1 MSGPNGSLSP
11 KPWWR
16 SRREHSAAGDGGI
29 VLAYC
34 DRVTSVSEAGA
45 HLIDSVT
52 LGFRTKSYSAIL
64 DPTLARSRALFLLLA
79 GLSLADSGRVTVK
92 LPASARKPGRTAS
105 VSLIHEHSPLDP
117 TMTVNQNLILPLAET
132 GTFAS
137 HGQFHA
143 ALAVTGLKDKTTIP
157 VSELSTLD
165 RFRLSIARA
174 IVGGGDLIL
183 VEDPTHLRN
192 TQDRRQALD
201 LLPILASQGSA
212 VILATADPAAA
223 AQAGRAILLTNGRL
237 SADFVRPKEEDLRQA
252 LGDGVE
258 DPTTLLGPIPLAL
271 ARIENEDS
279 TSAPSASLFP
289 TEDESSIFEVDQGT
303 HARDLAFFEALERGE
318 TTPQETLATLETLET
333 VQESKEE
340 ATSGEAEATP
350 GEAAIHDASPG
361 DVPRHDTA
369 PAQGEE
375 STAIPSTLPSSAT
388 PLRRRPNFHP
398 LTTATATPAEQT
410 LAHAKA
416 EESLPS
422 NAEQASKTPHEDSAD
437 TSTEVYDTAPFVSL
451 SLAEIIAAP
460 QADASPGDSNT
471 SEDAQSNASPSE
483 TDAPSGS
490 EEVPSEPEEPTQ
502 IAPAPINNETPE
514 TVQSSSAPQ
523 SSSVR
528 ADSEAS
534 DPVSTPGYSEAHP
547 DTAEPEEEPA
557 RTSFENELPTSAECP
572 ILDDESDPITR
583 VIRTLGLHDV
593 SARHARPR
601 ENEARITHLPQSA
614 PVPLAPTP
622 ETAAV
627 IDKARRIL
635 KDLPGPVVPEE

>member
-16 SRREHSAAGDGGI
+16 SRREHSAAGDGGV

-34 DRVTSVSEAGA
+34 DRVTSVSDAGA

-117 TMTVNQNLILPLAET
+117 TMTVNQTLILPLAET

-137 HGQFHA
+137 HSQFHA
-143 ALAVTGLKDKTTIP
+143 ALAVTGLKDKAAIP
-157 VSELSTLD
+157 VSELCALD
-165 RFRLSIARA
+165 RFRLTIARA

-183 VEDPTHLRN
+183 IE
-192 TQDRRQALD
+192 DRRQALD

-212 VILATADPAAA
+212 VVLATADPAAA
-223 AQAGRAILLTNGRL
+223 AQAGRAILLTNGHL

-279 TSAPSASLFP
+279 TPAPSASLLL
-289 TEDESSIFEVDQGT
+289 TEDESSIVEVDQGT
-303 HARDLAFFEALERGE
+303 HARSLAFFETLERGE
-318 TTPQETLATLETLET
+318 TTPQETLETLETLET
-333 VQESKEE
+333 VQESK
-340 ATSGEAEATP
+340 AETTP
-350 GEAAIHDASPG
+350 GEAAIHDATPG
-361 DVPRHDTA
+361 DAANQNTEPPRE
-369 PAQGEE
+369 EE
-375 STAIPSTLPSSAT
+375 STALPPTPPSSAT

-398 LTTATATPAEQT
+398 LTAATLPAAEQT
-410 LAHAKA
+410 PPHAKA
-416 EESLPS
+416 EEPLPS
-422 NAEQASKTPHEDSAD
+422 DAEQALETAHEDSAD
-437 TSTEVYDTAPFVSL
+437 TSTALDDSAPFVSL
-451 SLAEIIAAP
+451 SLSEVLAISQPQGMHASAKIFDAAQP
-460 QADASPGDSNT
+460 KATPTESVTPDA
-471 SEDAQSNASPSE
+471 AQSAISPSE
-483 TDAPSGS
+483 NESPSQSETAPAESQVPVQS
-490 EEVPSEPEEPTQ
+490 TTVPSDAQPF
-502 IAPAPINNETPE
+502 ETDEAFASSRSPHDVGGPRE
-514 TVQSSSAPQ
+514 DTLPSSSLNDRP
-523 SSSVR
+523 S
-528 ADSEAS
+528 ADQC
-534 DPVSTPGYSEAHP
+534 PV
-547 DTAEPEEEPA
+547 
-557 RTSFENELPTSAECP
+557 
-572 ILDDESDPITR
+572 LDDESDPITR

-635 KDLPGPVVPEE
+635 KDLPGPIVPEE

>member
-16 SRREHSAAGDGGI
+16 SRREHSAAGDGGV

-34 DRVTSVSEAGA
+34 DRVTSVSDAGA

-64 DPTLARSRALFLLLA
+64 DPILARSRALFLLLA

-137 HGQFHA
+137 HSQFHA
-143 ALAVTGLKDKTTIP
+143 ALAVTGLKDKAAIP
-157 VSELSTLD
+157 VSELCALD
-165 RFRLSIARA
+165 RFRLTIARA

-183 VEDPTHLRN
+183 IEDPTHLRN
-192 TQDRRQALD
+192 AQDRRQALD

-212 VILATADPAAA
+212 VVLATADPAAA
-223 AQAGRAILLTNGRL
+223 AQAGRAILLTNGHL

-279 TSAPSASLFP
+279 TPAPSASLFP
-289 TEDESSIFEVDQGT
+289 ADDESSIVEVDEGT
-303 HARDLAFFEALERGE
+303 HTRDLAFSKALERSE
-318 TTPQETLATLETLET
+318 TTPQETLETLETLET
-333 VQESKEE
+333 VQESK
-340 ATSGEAEATP
+340 AGTTP
-350 GEAAIHDASPG
+350 GEAAIHDATPG
-361 DVPRHDTA
+361 DAANQNTEPPRE
-369 PAQGEE
+369 EE
-375 STAIPSTLPSSAT
+375 STALPPTPPSSAT
-388 PLRRRPNFHP
+388 PPRRRPNFHP
-398 LTTATATPAEQT
+398 LTAATLPAAEQT
-410 LAHAKA
+410 PPHAKA
-416 EESLPS
+416 EEPLPS
-422 NAEQASKTPHEDSAD
+422 DAEQALETAHEDSAD
-437 TSTEVYDTAPFVSL
+437 TSTALDDSAPFVSL
-451 SLAEIIAAP
+451 SLSEVLAISQPQGMHASAKIFDAAQP
-460 QADASPGDSNT
+460 KATPTESVTPDA
-471 SEDAQSNASPSE
+471 AQSAISPSE
-483 TDAPSGS
+483 NESPSQSGTVPAES
-490 EEVPSEPEEPTQ
+490 QVPVQSTTVPSDAQPF
-502 IAPAPINNETPE
+502 ETDEAFASSRSPHDVGGPRE
-514 TVQSSSAPQ
+514 DTLPSSSLNDRP
-523 SSSVR
+523 S
-528 ADSEAS
+528 ADQC
-534 DPVSTPGYSEAHP
+534 PV
-547 DTAEPEEEPA
+547 
-557 RTSFENELPTSAECP
+557 
-572 ILDDESDPITR
+572 LDDESDPITR

>member
-16 SRREHSAAGDGGI
+16 SRREHSAAGDGGV
-29 VLAYC
+29 VLVYC
-34 DRVTSVSEAGA
+34 DRVTSVSDAGA

-117 TMTVNQNLILPLAET
+117 TMTVNQTLILPLAET

-137 HGQFHA
+137 HSQFHA
-143 ALAVTGLKDKTTIP
+143 ALAVTGLKDKAAIP
-157 VSELSTLD
+157 VSELCALD
-165 RFRLSIARA
+165 RFRLTIARA

-289 TEDESSIFEVDQGT
+289 TEDESPIIEVDQGT
-303 HARDLAFFEALERGE
+303 HTRELAFSKALEQSE
-318 TTPQETLATLETLET
+318 TTPQETLKTLETLETLET
-333 VQESKEE
+333 VQESK
-340 ATSGEAEATP
+340 AETTP
-350 GEAAIHDASPG
+350 GKAAIHDASPG

-422 NAEQASKTPHEDSAD
+422 NAEQASKTPHGDSVDA
-437 TSTEVYDTAPFVSL
+437 STRGDGTAPFVSL
-451 SLAEIIAAP
+451 SLSEIVSAP
-460 QADASPGDSNT
+460 QAEASLADSNT

-483 TDAPSGS
+483 TDVFSQS
-490 EEVPSEPEEPTQ
+490 DEVPSDPSEPTQ
-502 IAPAPINNETPE
+502 CAPTPIDNKTPGTLE
-514 TVQSSSAPQ
+514 SDSTLQ
-523 SSSVR
+523 SSSVL
-528 ADSEAS
+528 ADFEAS
-534 DPVSTPGYSEAHP
+534 ESLLASSYSEAHP

-583 VIRTLGLHDV
+583 VIRTLRLHDV